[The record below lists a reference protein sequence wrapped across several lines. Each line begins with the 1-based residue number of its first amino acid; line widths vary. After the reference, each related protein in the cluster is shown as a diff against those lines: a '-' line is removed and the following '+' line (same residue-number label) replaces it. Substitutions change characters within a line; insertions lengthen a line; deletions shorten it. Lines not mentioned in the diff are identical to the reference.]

1 LKLKEQNNMCKDM
14 YKISIP
20 NKPENIALVRLTASF
35 IASKMNFDIE
45 EIEDIRVAVSEAC
58 NIQMGNTE
66 NLDINFIREEKEF
79 IIKVKTV
86 NLDMKNV
93 NEFAVMIIE
102 TLMDKVEFTE
112 DEIIINK
119 IFKED

>member
-1 LKLKEQNNMCKDM
+1 MCKDM

>member
-1 LKLKEQNNMCKDM
+1 MCKDM

-93 NEFAVMIIE
+93 NEFAVMIIGA
-102 TLMDKVEFTE
+102 L
-112 DEIIINK
+112 
-119 IFKED
+119 